1 MLLPLLYSIVAF
13 YSVFFQAEEINALK
27 QKAEQSYQKHLYL
40 EAIKAY
46 TTLEQQYQIKDSELL
61 YNHAT
66 ACYKSLQYQTAYQ
79 LYKQLSSNNDK
90 ELASQAFNQ
99 MGIIACKTGKV
110 KQGRE
115 HFKDALRKNASNDRA
130 LQNLVWSYTLFEAP
144 QNKKANKNNQ
154 AQQNQSSSEQTSEN
168 TNADMLKSEKH
179 KTPSMS
185 MEKARLLLETMK
197 KSEKQFLQQ
206 RNNTVQKQQENV
218 W

>member
-13 YSVFFQAEEINALK
+13 YSVFFEAEEINALK
-27 QKAEQSYQKHLYL
+27 QKAEQCYQKHLYL

-46 TTLEQQYQIKDSELL
+46 TTLEQQYHLKDSEIL
-61 YNHAT
+61 YNHAS
-66 ACYKSLQYQTAYQ
+66 ACYKSLQYQSAYQ
-79 LYKQLSSNNDK
+79 LYKQLSNNTDK

-115 HFKDALRKNASNDRA
+115 HFKDALRKNASNQQA
-130 LQNLVWSYTLFEAP
+130 LQNLMWSFTLFEAP
-144 QNKKANKNNQ
+144 QNKKGNKNNT
-154 AQQNQSSSEQTSEN
+154 AQLKQSSSEQSSEN
-168 TNADMLKSEKH
+168 TNADLLKSDKQ

-206 RNNTVQKQQENV
+206 RSSSTQKQQENG

>member
-79 LYKQLSSNNDK
+79 LYKQLSSN
-90 ELASQAFNQ
+90 
-99 MGIIACKTGKV
+99 KTGKV

-130 LQNLVWSYTLFEAP
+130 LQNLVWSFNLFEAP

-206 RNNTVQKQQENV
+206 RSNTVQKQQENV